1 MGPDDPAAEGARH
14 FGAGDWRRAAEAYRR
29 AVERDPG
36 NAQHWN
42 RLGFAAKELGD
53 AVEAQR
59 CYARASELAP
69 RSVAALC
76 NAASAL
82 RDIGR
87 VEEALAL
94 FRRARQMAPQSLDV
108 LSAYVYTLNYSTRV
122 GRDEIW
128 REHLETDRLLARGP
142 GAAARP
148 RGPRPGR
155 LRVAYLSPD
164 FRLHAVA
171 AFIEPVLRHH
181 DRARFEVLCY
191 YLHPGRDA
199 TTAALEALSDRWL
212 HCAKWPTAELAA
224 RIAGDG
230 VDLLVDLA
238 GHTDWNA
245 LPVLALKPAP
255 VIATWLGYLNTTGLR
270 AVDYRITDRHTDP
283 PGETERFHAE
293 TLLRLPESQWCRAR
307 PPDTPGVA
315 PLPALARGRLRFG
328 SFNRASK
335 LTAET
340 LALWAR
346 VLQRIPAADLLVADV
361 AGGQREQV
369 LESLTAAGI
378 APGRVSFAGRLPLA
392 QFRALHGEADI
403 ALDAHPYSGATTT
416 LDSLWMGVPT
426 LTLASAAPMSRS
438 TASLLDTL
446 GLRDWIAD
454 SPQAYVDL
462 AARHAADPGALA
474 GLRSRLRPLLE
485 GSILM
490 DGARF
495 TRQLEALYD
504 GMWRGASGAA
514 GG

>member
-1 MGPDDPAAEGARH
+1 MGPDDPAAEGAWQ
-14 FGAGDWRRAAEAYRR
+14 FAAGDWRRAAEAYRR
-29 AVERDPG
+29 AAEREPG

-59 CYARASELAP
+59 CYARAAELAP

-87 VEEALAL
+87 VEVALSL

-108 LSAYVYTLNYSTRV
+108 LSAYVYTLNYSTQA
-122 GRDEIW
+122 GREEIY
-128 REHLETDRLLARGP
+128 REHLETDRLLARGAA
-142 GAAARP
+142 AAARP
-148 RGPRPGR
+148 RGPRPER

-181 DRARFEVLCY
+181 DRARFEILCY

-212 HCAKWPTAELAA
+212 DCAKWPPGDLAA
-224 RIAGDG
+224 RITADG

-245 LPVLALKPAP
+245 LAVLALKPAP

-270 AVDYRITDRHTDP
+270 TVDYRISDRHADP

-307 PPDTPGVA
+307 PPDAPGVA

-335 LTAET
+335 LTEET
-340 LALWAR
+340 LALWAC
-346 VLQRIPAADLLVADV
+346 VLRRLPEADLLLVDV
-361 AGGQREQV
+361 SGGQREQV
-369 LESLTAAGI
+369 LQSFSAGGVAAG
-378 APGRVSFAGRLPLA
+378 RVAFAGRLPLA
-392 QFRALHGEADI
+392 QFRALHGEVDI

-426 LTLASAAPMSRS
+426 LTLASDAPMSRS
-438 TASLLDTL
+438 TASLLHTL
-446 GLRDWIAD
+446 GLADWIAS
-454 SPQAYVDL
+454 SPEAYVAL
-462 AARHAADPGALA
+462 AARHAADLGALKA
-474 GLRSRLRPLLE
+474 LRSRLRSLLE
-485 GSILM
+485 RSALM
-490 DGARF
+490 DGERF
-495 TRQLEALYD
+495 TRQLEVLYEE
-504 GMWRGASGAA
+504 MWRGASAGA

>member
-1 MGPDDPAAEGARH
+1 VGPDDPAAEGARH
-14 FGAGDWRRAAEAYRR
+14 FAAGDWRRAAAAYRL
-29 AVERDPG
+29 AVEREPG

-53 AVEAQR
+53 SFEAHR
-59 CYARASELAP
+59 AYARATELAP

-94 FRRARQMAPQSLDV
+94 FRRARQMAPDSLDV
-108 LSAYVYTLNYSTRV
+108 LSAYVYTLNYSTLA
-122 GRDEIW
+122 GREDVF
-128 REHLETDRLLARGP
+128 REHLETDRLLAG
-142 GAAARP
+142 GAATAARP
-148 RGPRPGR
+148 RGPRPAR

-191 YLHPGRDA
+191 YLHPARDE
-199 TTAALEALSDRWL
+199 TTAALQALADRWL
-212 HCAKWPTAELAA
+212 DCARWKAADLAA
-224 RIAGDG
+224 RIAADG
-230 VDLLVDLA
+230 VDVLVDLA

-270 AVDYRITDRHTDP
+270 TVDYRITDRHTDP

-293 TLLRLPESQWCRAR
+293 TLLRLPDSQWCRAR
-307 PPDTPGVA
+307 PPDAPGVSA
-315 PLPALARGRLRFG
+315 LPARARGRLRFG

-340 LALWAR
+340 LSLWAR
-346 VLQRIPAADLLVADV
+346 VLQEVPGADLLLVDV
-361 AGGQREQV
+361 SEGQRAQVRQALAAGGV
-369 LESLTAAGI
+369 AAG
-378 APGRVSFAGRLPLA
+378 RVAFAGRLPLA
-392 QFRALHGEADI
+392 QFRALHGEVDI

-426 LTLASAAPMSRS
+426 LTLTSGAPMSRS
-438 TASLLDTL
+438 TASLLYTL
-446 GLRDWIAD
+446 GLAEWIAS
-454 SPQAYVDL
+454 SPEAYVAL
-462 AARHAADPGALA
+462 AARHAADLGALEA
-474 GLRSRLRPLLE
+474 LRARLRALLE
-485 GSILM
+485 GSVLM

-495 TRQLEALYD
+495 TRQLEGLYEE
-504 GMWRGASGAA
+504 MWRGA
-514 GG
+514 